1 MKAKIIVRGLLVSV
15 GVVTLPCACAFGQQ
29 NTSVIARTAP
39 TYVKSQVRSGAR
51 SHIGAMAAMAAAP
64 SAPSGPVCAS
74 APAASQLQ
82 PFGHFSQ
89 MSAEDAASL
98 NLQFGGAGGSVSF
111 SGQSQ
116 VIVWRQGK
124 TFTCPST
131 DGKYNVVYGAEWDS
145 AIAIS
150 QTSLTGK
157 ASFATIAANVQ
168 INNSSTTYDYVAA
181 GYTTTAAWETAN
193 GKILQDISTNGLSVT
208 NYATFDNDFGST
220 LTAAS
225 AMTPVDPP
233 QPIGYAPIGTT
244 DAAQS
249 LAKGYAIMFIASGRG
264 CKDAEDAF
272 PIQESWVDA
281 TMRSVYLEMSN
292 QKSDCDGKADPN
304 EQAIAGQLLTGI
316 NIKKP

>member
-1 MKAKIIVRGLLVSV
+1 MMKSITIPSKMLICSGFLMLS
-15 GVVTLPCACAFGQQ
+15 CACAFGQ
-29 NTSVIARTAP
+29 AP
-39 TYVKSQVRSGAR
+39 TYMKSQVRSSND
-51 SHIGAMAAMAAAP
+51 SHLAAMAALP
-64 SAPSGPVCAS
+64 SGAAAPSGPVCAS
-74 APAASQLQ
+74 PPSASDLQ

-89 MSAEDAASL
+89 MSAQDAASL
-98 NLQFGGAGGSVSF
+98 NLQFGGLGGSVNF
-111 SGQSQ
+111 TGQSQ

-131 DGKYNVVYGAEWDS
+131 DGKYNVIYGAEWDS

-150 QTSLTGK
+150 QDSLTGK

-181 GYTTTAAWETAN
+181 GYTTTSNWETAN

-208 NYATFDNDFGST
+208 NYATFDTDFGLT

-233 QPIGYAPIGTT
+233 KPIGYAPIGVT

-249 LAKGYAIMFIASGRG
+249 LAKGYAIMFIAKGQG
-264 CKDAEDAF
+264 CLDAKAAF
-272 PIQESWVDA
+272 PISEPWVEA
-281 TMRSVYLEMSN
+281 IMRSVYLEMSSG
-292 QKSDCDGKADPN
+292 KSDCDAKADPS
-304 EQAIAGQLLTGI
+304 EQPIAIQLLTGV